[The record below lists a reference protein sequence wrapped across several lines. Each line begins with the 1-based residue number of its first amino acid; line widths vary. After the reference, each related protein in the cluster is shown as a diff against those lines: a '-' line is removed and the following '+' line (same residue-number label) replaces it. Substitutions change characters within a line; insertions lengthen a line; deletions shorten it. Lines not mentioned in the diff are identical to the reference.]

1 VEVVREGGSSPFFLS
16 CEHSGKR
23 FPERLGTLGLGPE
36 HLERHI
42 TYDIGAAGVAR
53 GLAERLDAHLVL
65 QTYSR
70 LVVDC
75 NRWPTAD
82 DFIARVS
89 ENTEIPGN
97 LAVDAVEAKARETEV
112 FRPYHNTISAALDAR
127 KAADRL
133 TVYVAMHSCTPV
145 FHGVY
150 RPWHVGVLYE
160 YDPRFAKILM
170 ELLDDE
176 AELVVGDN
184 EPYFLTEHK
193 DYAVPVHGHRRGL
206 LHVELEIRQDLVTTE
221 EGQQEW
227 AERLA
232 DVLRE
237 GLGRLRES
245 GAI

>member
-1 VEVVREGGSSPFFLS
+1 
-16 CEHSGKR
+16 
-23 FPERLGTLGLGPE
+23 
-36 HLERHI
+36 
-42 TYDIGAAGVAR
+42 
-53 GLAERLDAHLVL
+53 
-65 QTYSR
+65 
-70 LVVDC
+70 
-75 NRWPTAD
+75 
-82 DFIARVS
+82 
-89 ENTEIPGN
+89 
-97 LAVDAVEAKARETEV
+97 
-112 FRPYHNTISAALDAR
+112 
-127 KAADRL
+127 
-133 TVYVAMHSCTPV
+133 
-145 FHGVY
+145 
-150 RPWHVGVLYE
+150 
-160 YDPRFAKILM
+160 M